1 MQNQFFGGGRVF
13 FSSNIRIFGSNVIV
27 RFHLTPLGYANLM
40 VLTLAIYHRGLIW
53 HITRPQGYK

>member
-40 VLTLAIYHRGLIW
+40 VLTLAIYHRGLLM
-53 HITRPQGYK
+53 